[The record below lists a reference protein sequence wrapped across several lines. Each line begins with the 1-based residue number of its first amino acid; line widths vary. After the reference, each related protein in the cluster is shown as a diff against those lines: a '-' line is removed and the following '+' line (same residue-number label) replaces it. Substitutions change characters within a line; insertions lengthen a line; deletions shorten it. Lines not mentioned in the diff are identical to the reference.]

1 MEPRNAADL
10 AEQLMTASKKGW
22 STLTLTPGTYS
33 LEAPLTWP
41 ALTNITIDAGGVILK
56 KTTDA
61 PGPALL
67 TPGWKNVQCVGLTI
81 VGSDSEEK
89 TLALVKATNA
99 KGSEPTAHQIG
110 CAWQLVEPQAVQLI
124 RISTSETNVGLVLV
138 QSQGAK
144 LDQCTHAGHWT
155 GKYPKLTADNVLDKV
170 AKDLART
177 CYGLKILG
185 GINVTVSAHHAYD
198 AGGAIVAGSSDDAG
212 KYGLPKGLRL
222 LDCRGARLGDNGIY
236 ISSGEAATVEQAR
249 YLDVYFGHAAKARG
263 SGHALTNSTA
273 ERCHAGFALE
283 PLGQADAV
291 GGVIARNRLTGVT
304 TNPIGTDDWP
314 TTTADGKPVTYR
326 VHDVE
331 IVANELVDCN
341 LAPRPARA
349 KPTAPVRPTYCVY
362 LSGGDNVRVA
372 GNTLRNCGGTAWL
385 NYAAEDYPWGLTI
398 EQNELYDAPL
408 EILLGP
414 FALRAHATARLS
426 VRKRGEL
433 NRALPAGATA

>member
-1 MEPRNAADL
+1 MQSGNATDL
-10 AEQLMTASKKGW
+10 AEEIYNRKRKGYDAIR
-22 STLTLTPGTYS
+22 LTEGEYHLA
-33 LEAPLTWP
+33 APLELP
-41 ALTNITIDAGGVILK
+41 PLVDMRIVADGVTIR
-56 KTTDA
+56 KTSEF
-61 PGPALL
+61 PGPAL
-67 TPGWKNVQCVGLTI
+67 TTNAWKNVHCIGLNLVGCDT
-81 VGSDSEEK
+81 EEK
-89 TLALVKATNA
+89 TLAQVQATNA
-99 KGSEPTAHQIG
+99 KGTEPTAHQIG
-110 CAWQLVEPQAVQLI
+110 CAWQLNAPEGVKLV
-124 RISTSETNVGLVLV
+124 RITTSETNVGLALV
-138 QSQGAK
+138 KAQGAE
-144 LDQCTHAGHWT
+144 LDQCTHAGHWS

-185 GINVTVSAHHAYD
+185 GAGVTVTAHHAYD

-236 ISSGEAATVEQAR
+236 ISSGEGATVEEAR

-263 SGHALTNSTA
+263 SGHALVNSTA

-291 GGVIARNRLTGVT
+291 GGVIARNKLIDVS
-304 TNPIGTDDWP
+304 TNPIGTDEWP
-314 TTTADGKPVTYR
+314 ATTPDGKPVTYR

-331 IVANELVDCN
+331 IVGNELVDCN
-341 LAPRPARA
+341 LAPRPSRG

-362 LSGGDNVRVA
+362 LSGGDNVRVS

-385 NYAAEDYPWGLTI
+385 NYASDDYPWGLTI
-398 EQNELYDAPL
+398 EENELYDAPL
-408 EILLGP
+408 EVLLGP
-414 FALRAHATARLS
+414 FVLRAHATARLS

-433 NRALPAGATA
+433 MRNIPAGANA